1 MSVTGGCDAGAGAG
15 GGEAGAGSAGRL
27 ASARMSESWRSLV
40 SSRRLS
46 DQRVVRSAIHI
57 GRLPS
62 RKATTIS
69 TGTVVSRAWPGQVGH
84 VTGGQYAIARGS
96 EERRVGKRRV
106 RRGGP

>member
-15 GGEAGAGSAGRL
+15 GGGAGAGSAGRL
-27 ASARMSESWRSLV
+27 AIARMSESWRSLV

-69 TGTVVSRAWPGQVGH
+69 TGNLVSSTWPGQMVT
-84 VTGGQYAIARGS
+84 VTGFQFAIAKMTMTKVTRT
-96 EERRVGKRRV
+96 KMIV
-106 RRGGP
+106 RR